1 MKSPPE
7 LTARLAQ
14 HWNSADWRERQ
25 LLGTA
30 AAWPL
35 TLSIGQPD
43 TAVFL
48 NDTTALRSH
57 LQQWRAVEQLG
68 LGSVQW
74 QERRYRGSSDAIAV
88 PTHWQLTKPS
98 QCVAA
103 LSHFK
108 VPGHAQV
115 KGDYARLSTLIAAV
129 ERPGFQRLL
138 VRRLVQWRD
147 TPTDAVVA
155 AARMALQLEPGSAQG
170 KPLRALA
177 VLGNDSKF
185 FVRPASLLTALLD
198 ERFDGEASRQGLAG
212 FLGALPEDDHWL
224 LIAPLAPGLLPFARQ
239 RVRSSELQTTP
250 LPAYRILLVENERCL
265 HQLPQPLADTI
276 AVLGAGLNLGWLAAP
291 WLRGRAVAYWGDLDT
306 WGLHMLACARGH
318 LPHLQ
323 ALLMDRATFD
333 THQHLAVAEPV
344 HAGAPASPALRPDEA
359 RLDGHLRTLEQ
370 GRLEQEFL
378 PSAVVHHAVHAWTAA
393 GSAVVASTRQAQA
406 NDVQAL
412 SPAPSG
418 PPGCRT

>member
-1 MKSPPE
+1 MKSPQE
-7 LTARLAQ
+7 LAARLAQ
-14 HWNSADWRERQ
+14 QWNSADWRERQ

-48 NDTTALRSH
+48 NNATALRSH
-57 LQQWRAVEQLG
+57 LQQWRAVEQRG

-88 PTHWQLTKPS
+88 PTHWQLAKPS

-103 LSHFK
+103 IVHFK
-108 VPGHAQV
+108 VPGHV
-115 KGDYARLSTLIAAV
+115 HLKSDYARLGALIAGV

-147 TPTDAVVA
+147 TPTDAVIA
-155 AARMALQLEPGSAQG
+155 AARMALQLEPGCAQG

-177 VLGNDSKF
+177 LQGNDSKF
-185 FVRPASLLTALLD
+185 FERHASLLTALLD

-224 LIAPLAPGLLPFARQ
+224 LIAPLAPGLLPFAQ
-239 RVRSSELQTTP
+239 MRVRASELLTTP
-250 LPAYRILLVENERCL
+250 LPARRILLVENERSL
-265 HQLPQPLADTI
+265 HQLPQPLPDTI

-291 WLRGRAVAYWGDLDT
+291 WLQACDVAYWGDLDT
-306 WGLHMLACARGH
+306 WGLHMLGVARSH
-318 LPHLQ
+318 LPHLH
-323 ALLMDRATFD
+323 ALLMDRATFSA
-333 THQHLAVAEPV
+333 HQPLAVAEPV
-344 HAGAPASPALRPDEA
+344 HAQGPASKALLPEEA
-359 RLDGHLRTLEQ
+359 ALDAHLRTQ
-370 GRLEQEFL
+370 DKGRLEQEFL
-378 PSAVVHHAVHAWTAA
+378 PADAVHRAVSAWVSE
-393 GSAVVASTRQAQA
+393 GY
-406 NDVQAL
+406 
-412 SPAPSG
+412 
-418 PPGCRT
+418 